1 VYLQNNSSSSTAFT
15 MLRRT
20 SLTLISDNKTS
31 RKKLFLLI
39 KDQISGQTQLNL
51 KLTQIEWNLNVSRII
66 IQCVL
71 RRLQTTF
78 FEVNELR
85 SERLVSIILH
95 AVRILLCQ
103 LRSKFKI
110 IWKQLKINIKINLSA
125 RTLNATLRAHEISH
139 WLALKRSKL
148 TFEAARLRLKWAKT
162 HEDWIVNQWRKV
174 IWSNE
179 TFMTWR
185 SDKTSEWVFETCKQK
200 WDRNKVMKILN
211 EKIFFIMIWE
221 AFWDS
226 ERLNLYLLNRDFKF
240 KKHDYSTVFYLQILK
255 YNLTDIWKSELMFMQ
270 NNALIHRVRK
280 SKLWFQKNDIEV
292 MKWSSYSLD
301 LNSIENLWALLKKK
315 IYKVYLNLNSL
326 KNKENEAETQL
337 FQILQ
342 RVWAN
347 LREKIM
353 KKLIFSMLER
363 CAAVIIANDWHIK
376 YWLRNHNSY
385 TTK

>member
-1 VYLQNNSSSSTAFT
+1 
-15 MLRRT
+15 
-20 SLTLISDNKTS
+20 
-31 RKKLFLLI
+31 
-39 KDQISGQTQLNL
+39 LN
-51 KLTQIEWNLNVSRII
+51 
-66 IQCVL
+66 
-71 RRLQTTF
+71 
-78 FEVNELR
+78 
-85 SERLVSIILH
+85 
-95 AVRILLCQ
+95 
-103 LRSKFKI
+103 
-110 IWKQLKINIKINLSA
+110 A

-148 TFEAARLRLKWAKT
+148 TSEAARLRLKWAKT

-179 TFMTWR
+179 AFVTR
-185 SDKTSEWVFETCKQK
+185 ESGKTSEWVFETRKQK
-200 WDRNKVMKILN
+200 WDRDKVMKILN
-211 EKIFFIMIWE
+211 EKTFFIMIWE

-226 ERLNLYLLNRDFKF
+226 ERSNLYLLDRDFEF
-240 KKHDYSTVFYLQILK
+240 KKHNYSAVFYLQILK
-255 YNLTDIWKSELMFMQ
+255 YNLTGIWESELVFMQ
-270 NNALIHRVRK
+270 NNASIHRVRK

-301 LNSIENLWALLKKK
+301 LNSIENLWTLLKKK

-326 KNKENEAETQL
+326 KSKENEAKTQL

-347 LREKIM
+347 LREKVM
-353 KKLIFSMLER
+353 KRLIFSMLEK

>member
-1 VYLQNNSSSSTAFT
+1 

-20 SLTLISDNKTS
+20 SLTLISDNKTF
-31 RKKLFLLI
+31 RKKLSLLI

-71 RRLQTTF
+71 RKLQTTF

-85 SERLVSIILH
+85 SERLISITLH
-95 AVRILLCQ
+95 AVRILLRQ
-103 LRSKFKI
+103 LRSKSKI
-110 IWKQLKINIKINLSA
+110 IWRQLKMNIEIDLNA
-125 RTLNATLRAHEISH
+125 RTLNATLRAYEISH
-139 WLALKRSKL
+139 WLAFKRSKL
-148 TFEAARLRLKWAKT
+148 TSEAARLQLKWAKT
-162 HEDWIVNQWRKV
+162 HEDWIMNQWRKV

-179 TFMTWR
+179 TFVTRR
-185 SDKTSEWVFETCKQK
+185 SDKTSEWVFETRKQK
-200 WDRNKVMKILN
+200 WDRNKVMKIFN
-211 EKIFFIMIWE
+211 KKIFFIMIWE

-226 ERLNLYLLNRDFKF
+226 ERSNLYLLDRDFEF
-240 KKHDYSTVFYLQILK
+240 KKHDYLAVFYLQILK

-270 NNALIHRVRK
+270 NNASIHRVRK
-280 SKLWFQKNDIEV
+280 LKLWFQKNDIEV

-315 IYKVYLNLNSL
+315 IYKVYSNLNSL

-347 LREKIM
+347 LWEKIM

-363 CAAVIIANDWHIK
+363 CAAIIIANDWHIK